1 MRSEP
6 LDCRAPQAR
15 PPSLDRVETGNAP
28 REIRTGNRPVNRLR
42 STRPTLDRVA
52 VFGEEDSSTTADK
65 TMFVARS
72 GRTHLRKFA
81 SRRKARR
88 TTRPRYRSP
97 SSTLTGMVGRA
108 SPCPGAAPP
117 RSVISSRSRGD
128 RHGQPCRE
136 APHRLTRQLPW
147 RERFPPD
154 QPGSR
159 RIPGRGPPSVEGACG
174 DGSDRITSY
183 GKNGV

>member
-117 RSVISSRSRGD
+117 RCLISSRSRGD
-128 RHGQPCRE
+128 RHGQLCRE
-136 APHRLTRQLPW
+136 AHS
-147 RERFPPD
+147 PPD
-154 QPGSR
+154 TSTSVVRVFAIRPTGLPADS
-159 RIPGRGPPSVEGACG
+159 GPWTAVCSGA
-174 DGSDRITSY
+174 
-183 GKNGV
+183 